1 KLLQIDDA
9 FAGGVCRC
17 KHCGTIQTVPSKSHR
32 SSATAIKQPA
42 SKALFQQKVRVDA
55 GAGTGL
61 DDLAEVVAS
70 SGLSGTGLQ
79 SGRLTRPLPKPAATS
94 SGAKMLMMVGAL
106 LVGAALI
113 GVLVWWVAFKDK
125 GSSAN

>member
-1 KLLQIDDA
+1 MIQLSCTNCQKLLQIDDA

-17 KHCGTIQTVPSKSHR
+17 KHCGTIQTVPSKSR
-32 SSATAIKQPA
+32 GTSAATTIKQPA

-79 SGRLTRPLPKPAATS
+79 SGRLTRPLPKPVATS
-94 SGAKMLMMVGAL
+94 SGAKMLMIVGAL
-106 LVGAALI
+106 LVGAAVI
-113 GVLVWWVAFKDK
+113 GVL
-125 GSSAN
+125 